1 MYRANVKRRFRRIL
15 QIKGRGVIMN
25 AESNTIVIPE
35 LEDAVKCYTP
45 YKYAW
50 SKEDT
55 LVLERYYGWVPL
67 QRLIEYFHRS
77 GPSIHKKA
85 RELGLE

>member
-1 MYRANVKRRFRRIL
+1 MKE
-15 QIKGRGVIMN
+15 
-25 AESNTIVIPE
+25 ESNTIVIPE

-45 YKYAW
+45 YKYSW